1 MKKDSVAGSFWDT
14 ERDCEFRFNQD
25 GPYWHLYT
33 DGHKMDMIFSC
44 KDDMVVGMNLI
55 AVSALAFPK
64 IKVFTFELM
73 NNHIHIIL
81 RGAREECEELFALFK
96 SRLAKFFSRNGRV
109 VNLRDFKCNMIEI
122 TSLQALRNE
131 IVYANRNGFV
141 AMPSCTPYSYPWGAG
156 AFFFNP
162 FLEKLSSV
170 EFTDLT
176 VRERRAI
183 CRSNNIDLPK
193 GLKVCDGMILPSSWC
208 RIHEA
213 ENFFRNAHH
222 YFQCLT
228 KKYEAYSEI
237 ADRLHES
244 VFITD
249 EEMYSAVC
257 ALCVKDFNV
266 KHPGHLSAK
275 QKVDMARRMKS
286 EYNAS
291 NRQIKNILKIEMGI
305 VDELF
310 PST

>member
-1 MKKDSVAGSFWDT
+1 M
-14 ERDCEFRFNQD
+14 
-25 GPYWHLYT
+25 
-33 DGHKMDMIFSC
+33 
-44 KDDMVVGMNLI
+44 
-55 AVSALAFPK
+55 
-64 IKVFTFELM
+64 
-73 NNHIHIIL
+73 
-81 RGAREECEELFALFK
+81 
-96 SRLAKFFSRNGRV
+96 
-109 VNLRDFKCNMIEI
+109 
-122 TSLQALRNE
+122 
-131 IVYANRNGFV
+131 
-141 AMPSCTPYSYPWGAG
+141 
-156 AFFFNP
+156 
-162 FLEKLSSV
+162 
-170 EFTDLT
+170 
-176 VRERRAI
+176 RERRTI

-257 ALCVKDFNV
+257 ALCMKDFNV

-275 QKVDMARRMKS
+275 QKVDIARRMKS